1 MDLASDQ
8 FQVSRAS
15 LKKVL
20 GGVAPPPAGLSLGV
34 RASGWGPWSRQWS
47 SQWAL
52 PAWTDG
58 EGLPSHTQAL
68 KVPPGPGR
76 GKGVGMRVSR

>member
-34 RASGWGPWSRQWS
+34 RASGWGPWFRQWS

-76 GKGVGMRVSR
+76 GKGVGM